1 MKWYSEPRISFR
13 RHSDRIEPMSK
24 SCIERGSVVFYEIPV
39 KSVNHFTI
47 DIIRY
52 TMKCVYSGEVLF
64 PCSFNTNI
72 NEDTEVNIKSRVF
85 FDAVFTNG
93 FRRNVTDKLALSLMN
108 SCRSPFLYKAV
119 GAFSE
124 DESGFNCARGT
135 FLNGETFLV
144 TTRHIK
150 EGEVLICS
158 PVEIV
163 TPHPNDTPESQW
175 EALSRVGIKNSGLL
189 EIILGVRD
197 AAIAIRPEGE
207 VVEISNTVYPDLQE
221 KVRRYGTSR
230 KLGLLEIREKVV
242 RSRYENLDPSKKEDD
257 KELLRVMEEKY
268 TEILE
273 KFGDGDYE
281 TSEHTFL

>member
-13 RHSDRIEPMSK
+13 RHSERIEPMSK

-47 DIIRY
+47 DIIRH
-52 TMKCVYSGEVLF
+52 TMQCVYSGEVLF

-72 NEDTEVNIKSRVF
+72 NEDTEVNIKSKVF
-85 FDAVFTNG
+85 FDSVFTNG
-93 FRRNVTDKLALSLMN
+93 FRRNVTDKFALSLMN
-108 SCRSPFLYKAV
+108 SCRSPFLYKAM

-144 TTRHIK
+144 TTRHVK
-150 EGEVLICS
+150 EGEVLRYS

-163 TPHPNDTPESQW
+163 APHPNDTPESQW
-175 EALSRVGIKNSGLL
+175 EALSMVDIKNSDLL
-189 EIILGVRD
+189 RMILEVRD
-197 AAIAIRPEGE
+197 AAIKIRPEGE
-207 VVEISNTVYPDLQE
+207 VVEISNTMYPDLEE
-221 KVRRYGTSR
+221 KVRIYGTLR
-230 KLGLLEIREKVV
+230 KSGFLEIREKIV
-242 RSRYENLDPSKKEDD
+242 RAKYENLDSNKKEDD
-257 KELLRVMEEKY
+257 KEILRAMEEKY

-273 KFGDGDYE
+273 KFGDGEYE
-281 TSEHTFL
+281 TSEHTIL